1 MTLATEPTDAPALL
15 ETWSHNERMRHVP
28 SVSWMI
34 QKLDGDLRRRIDL
47 LWNAD
52 AKVAS
57 DDPLH
62 AAFEKEVRALTRCLD
77 RVGYVARRSHNNH
90 QHPPVEL
97 GAKLHWSVNHTVSN
111 LNAVDAE
118 TFGRRYPFQTFERS
132 NAEPL
137 WAAMLAVIEHVHRLT
152 ELARSVDRG
161 IDERMYE
168 GLVTLQ
174 TPLDPRPMG

>member
-1 MTLATEPTDAPALL
+1 MTLATEQTDAPTLL

-47 LWNAD
+47 LWNAY
-52 AKVAS
+52 AKVAA

-62 AAFEKEVRALTRCLD
+62 ATFEKEVRALTRCLD
-77 RVGYVARRSHNNH
+77 RVGNVARRGHNNH

-111 LNAVDAE
+111 LN
-118 TFGRRYPFQTFERS
+118 
-132 NAEPL
+132 
-137 WAAMLAVIEHVHRLT
+137 
-152 ELARSVDRG
+152 
-161 IDERMYE
+161 
-168 GLVTLQ
+168 
-174 TPLDPRPMG
+174 